1 MCRSVII
8 LFMKLFKAIPQTNI
22 EQFRLSAL
30 RIDVLIQQSR
40 LQQSSEREIYVRI
53 YPQETMFDNTQRN
66 RMDQQVNSQW
76 HPCQDII
83 SYCTKCCFCTLY
95 FLAVIIVR
103 TSIFIF
109 FSLTKTPLIK
119 YNDLFYSVV
128 LTSSFIDTDHVWII

>member
-1 MCRSVII
+1 MYRCIDS
-8 LFMKLFKAIPQTNI
+8 AIQTPAEFGTGDI
-22 EQFRLSAL
+22 S
-30 RIDVLIQQSR
+30 
-40 LQQSSEREIYVRI
+40 RI
-53 YPQETMFDNTQRN
+53 YPQETIFDNTQRN

-76 HPCQDII
+76 HPCQEII

-128 LTSSFIDTDHVWII
+128 LTSSFIDTDHVWIIWLLDERPWHWHPWMEDRSEKSL